1 MNQIFIYCITTIS
14 LVIIWYIIW
23 VCSKFA
29 SRAEFNKTVKQSEDY
44 FAGLTER
51 DLYVRHANRHM
62 PNARQAYY
70 AKYLSAYR
78 ELSFIEKIKIAANL
92 PTMPAK
98 LDIQY
103 LIVKLAPGVE
113 LDHPH
118 TLGRCI
124 MLTNDTINGD
134 LYPDLKHIITHE
146 IIHIYQR
153 YNPEETTELLIKMGF
168 KPVITNK
175 INNELL
181 ASNPD
186 VMADY
191 SYLVDG
197 QPHTLQLIYLPDGQQ
212 GNYTHGMADVLV
224 SPSGEIRLVQ
234 FQHDLFQSQPNEI
247 MAELIARYISQ
258 DPAHGTINPDWFKII
273 NYWVNK

>member
-1 MNQIFIYCITTIS
+1 MNKIFICCISSVS
-14 LVIIWYIIW
+14 LLIIWYIIW

-29 SRAEFNKTVKQSEDY
+29 SRAEFIKTVKQSHEY
-44 FAGLTER
+44 FAELTER
-51 DLYVRHANRHM
+51 DLYARHGNQHI
-62 PNARQAYY
+62 PNAHDAYY

-92 PTMPAK
+92 PTLPAK

-118 TLGRCI
+118 TLGRCV
-124 MLTNDTINGD
+124 MLTNDTINGY
-134 LYPDLKHIITHE
+134 LYPELNHIITHE

-153 YNPEETTELLIKMGF
+153 YNPKETDKLLIQMGF

-186 VMADY
+186 VMKDY
-191 SYLVDG
+191 SYIVDG

-212 GNYTHGMADVLV
+212 GNYTHGMADVLI
-224 SPSGEIRLVQ
+224 SPSGQIRPVQ
-234 FQHDLFQSQPNEI
+234 FQPDLFQSQPNEI
-247 MAELIARYISQ
+247 MAELIARYIGQ
-258 DPAHGTINPDWFKII
+258 DPAHGTIRPDWLKII
-273 NYWVNK
+273 HHWINK